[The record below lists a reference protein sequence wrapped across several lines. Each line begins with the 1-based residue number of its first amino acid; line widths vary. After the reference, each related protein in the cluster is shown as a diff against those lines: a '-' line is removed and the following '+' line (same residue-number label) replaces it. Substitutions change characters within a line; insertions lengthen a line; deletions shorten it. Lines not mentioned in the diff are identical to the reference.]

1 MTAPVVALL
10 GLGFGRFCV
19 ALPIPVILAW
29 PIVGL
34 PLGLVAALQACRRG
48 ASRGGRPGLA
58 STVLLA
64 LCQLHGLKI
73 DLRSARGER
82 MFLWVF

>member
-1 MTAPVVALL
+1 MAPVVALL

-29 PIVGL
+29 PIIGL
-34 PLGLVAALQACRRG
+34 PLGLVAALQACWRG
-48 ASRGGRPGLA
+48 ARRGRPGLA

-73 DLRSARGER
+73 DVRSARGER
-82 MFLWVF
+82 VFLWVF